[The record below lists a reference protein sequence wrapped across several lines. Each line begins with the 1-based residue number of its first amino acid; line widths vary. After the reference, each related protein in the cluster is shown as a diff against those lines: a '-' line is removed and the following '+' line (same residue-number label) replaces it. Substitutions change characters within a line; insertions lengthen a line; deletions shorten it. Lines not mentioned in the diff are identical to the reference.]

1 MSALQQP
8 VFPADLAAILGIQI
22 KTLARMIKAG
32 SVPPYDVR
40 LTAKTRYWHRATL
53 VDKKVLPAAPE

>member
-1 MSALQQP
+1 MSELQQP
-8 VFPADLAAILGIQI
+8 VFPAELAAALGIQI

-32 SVPPYDVR
+32 RVPPPDVR

-53 VDKKVLPAAPE
+53 VDKNLIV